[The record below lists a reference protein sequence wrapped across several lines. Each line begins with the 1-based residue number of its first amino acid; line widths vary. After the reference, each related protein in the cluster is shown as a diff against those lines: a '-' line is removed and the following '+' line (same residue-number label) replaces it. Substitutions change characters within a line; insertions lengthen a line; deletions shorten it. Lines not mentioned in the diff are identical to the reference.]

1 MALKRVTIQ
10 QIANAC
16 GLSRNTVSKVFNN
29 RGAVPEAT
37 KKAVIQKA
45 QEMGYYQLPEES
57 YVTPAADQ
65 GRNIA
70 LLTQSKPLN
79 HNFGSFFVTGFT
91 DQICRAGYTLKMYE
105 ISPEELANRV
115 LPPHLLL
122 KDTAGLLGIELFDKG
137 YLDMLCSVGLPT
149 IFMDFFA
156 DAGRSLIG
164 GDLVCMENYSSSI
177 ALTKR
182 LIEAGARKIGFVG
195 DITHCMSFEERWM
208 GYRTALTEAGLSPDE
223 ACSILAKDSDD
234 YGDADWLLSK
244 LNAMSHMPDA
254 FVCANDYLA
263 IHLMTALKR
272 KGLSI
277 PADVMITG
285 FDGSPESAIV
295 EPALTTASIPS
306 ADIGRVTADILLN
319 RIQNPERPF
328 LRTYVKTVP
337 IFRASTR

>member
-10 QIANAC
+10 QIADAC

-29 RGAVPEAT
+29 RGAVPETT

-45 QEMGYYQLPEES
+45 QELGYYQLPEEDFVS
-57 YVTPAADQ
+57 PAVDQ

-91 DQICRAGYTLKMYE
+91 DQICRAGYTLKMFE
-105 ISPEELANRV
+105 ISPEELASRA

-122 KDTAGLLGIELFDKG
+122 KDTAGILGIELFDKG

-149 IFMDFFA
+149 IFMDSFA
-156 DAGRSLIG
+156 DAGRSFPG
-164 GDLVCMENYSSSI
+164 SDLVCMENYSSSI

-182 LIEAGARKIGFVG
+182 LIQAGAREIGFVG
-195 DITHCMSFEERWM
+195 DIAHCMSFEERWM
-208 GYRTALTEAGLSPDE
+208 GYRTALTEAGLSPSL
-223 ACSILAKDSDD
+223 ACSILEKDCEE
-234 YGDADWLLSK
+234 YGDPDWLLDK
-244 LNAMSHMPDA
+244 LSAMPRMPDA

-263 IHLMTALKR
+263 IHLMTALKK

-285 FDGSPESAIV
+285 FDGSPESAFV

-319 RIQNPERPF
+319 RIQNPDRPF
-328 LRTYVKTVP
+328 LRTYVKTTP
-337 IFRASTR
+337 LFRGSTR

>member
-10 QIANAC
+10 QIADAC

-45 QEMGYYQLPEES
+45 QELGYYQLPEES
-57 YVTPAADQ
+57 FASPAADR

-79 HNFGSFFVTGFT
+79 HNFGSFFIMGFT
-91 DQICRAGYTLKMYE
+91 DQICRAGYTLKMFE
-105 ISPEELANRV
+105 ISPEELANRT

-122 KDTAGLLGIELFDKG
+122 KDTAGILGIELFDKG

-149 IFMDFFA
+149 IFMDSFA
-156 DAGRSLIG
+156 DAGRSLMG

-177 ALTKR
+177 ALTQR
-182 LIEAGARKIGFVG
+182 LIEAGAREIGFVG
-195 DITHCMSFEERWM
+195 DIAHCMSFEERWM
-208 GYRTALTEAGLSPDE
+208 GYCAALTEAGLAPSI
-223 ACSILAKDSDD
+223 ACSILEKDCEE
-234 YGDADWLLSK
+234 YGDADWLLDK
-244 LNAMSHMPDA
+244 LSSMPRIPDA

-263 IHLMTALKR
+263 IHLMTALKK

-295 EPALTTASIPS
+295 EPALTTSSIPS

-319 RIQNPERPF
+319 RIQNPDRPF
-328 LRTYVKTVP
+328 LRAYVKTIP
-337 IFRASTR
+337 LFRGSTR

>member
-10 QIANAC
+10 QIADAC

-45 QEMGYYQLPEES
+45 QELGYYQLPEEGHMA
-57 YVTPAADQ
+57 PADGQ

-105 ISPEELANRV
+105 ISPEELANRA

-122 KDTAGLLGIELFDKG
+122 RDTAGILGIELFDKR

-149 IFMDFFA
+149 IFMDSFA
-156 DAGRSLIG
+156 DAGRSFLG
-164 GDLVCMENYSSSI
+164 SDLVCMENYSSSI

-182 LIEAGARKIGFVG
+182 LMEAGAREIGFVG

-208 GYRTALTEAGLSPDE
+208 GYQAALTEAGLSPSL
-223 ACSILAKDSDD
+223 ACSILAEDSDD
-234 YGDADWLLSK
+234 YGDVDWVLDRLS
-244 LNAMSHMPDA
+244 AMPHMPDA

-263 IHLMTALKR
+263 IHLMSALKR
-272 KGLSI
+272 LGLSI
-277 PADVMITG
+277 PEDVMITG

-295 EPALTTASIPS
+295 EPQLITAAIPS

-319 RIQNPERPF
+319 RIQNPDRPF
-328 LRTYVKTVP
+328 LRTYVKTTP
-337 IFRASTR
+337 IFRGSTR